1 MWQISGRVWYLASM
15 IISTIWTSCG
25 DRSSVE
31 LRALWSLCIGTDI
44 DMYTFFIIDKIKFH
58 GRGDTC
64 GSEKR
69 RCPSHGLL
77 LVHGGTPASTPP
89 ICSNA
94 PKTRPPSAAHPSP
107 GSHAW
112 VPQIRAWDLSK
123 KTVFILTPPSPS
135 SYLWHFSKPVLQRQQ
150 TQVSSWVPPHV
161 WIDSCSEIML
171 KTNCPRFE
179 YKAYER
185 MYAFPFC
192 VSTVGTR
199 WCRCASGGERS
210 SLLMT
215 LGPPSIHC
223 RRISLGT

>member
-1 MWQISGRVWYLASM
+1 MAAPPRPPPLFVA
-15 IISTIWTSCG
+15 
-25 DRSSVE
+25 
-31 LRALWSLCIGTDI
+31 
-44 DMYTFFIIDKIKFH
+44 
-58 GRGDTC
+58 
-64 GSEKR
+64 
-69 RCPSHGLL
+69 
-77 LVHGGTPASTPP
+77 TPP
-89 ICSNA
+89 K
-94 PKTRPPSAAHPSP
+94 PVLRRQPTRPQGLMHE
-107 GSHAW
+107 SHRSELEIWA
-112 VPQIRAWDLSK
+112 K

-179 YKAYER
+179 HKAYER

-192 VSTVGTR
+192 VSTVARLGTR
-199 WCRCASGGERS
+199 WCRCASGGQRS